1 MSVKIELNKKQKSKI
16 EAHTLKFYPEEICG
30 FLTANDFIPVYN
42 KADNRVD
49 SFKIDAL
56 DFIKYKDKAIAIVH
70 SHTRPLKQAEL
81 FDLRAPSY
89 QDYLAQKETGLPW
102 LIVGCESITVTDP
115 IQFPRIRSQEYVGRR
130 FQWFLNDC
138 YNLVQDYYYFE
149 LGIELPESKISHD
162 FLDLRSHNNIFDSGF
177 ENYRF
182 EQYGFQEIK
191 LDQIQE
197 NDLIII
203 DQGGY
208 KANHLGIYTQ
218 GKILHQAMV
227 SALVPFETF
236 LGRIHKVL
244 RYVKP

>member
-1 MSVKIELNKKQKSKI
+1 MSDKIILNKKQKKAI
-16 EAHTLKFYPEEICG
+16 EKHTLACYPEEMCG
-30 FLTANDFIPVYN
+30 FLTADDFIPIEN
-42 KADNRVD
+42 TAEDKEH
-49 SFKIDAL
+49 SFKIDAIEFAKHNA
-56 DFIKYKDKAIAIVH
+56 DIIAIVH

-89 QDYLAQKETGLPW
+89 QDYLNQKLTNLPW

-115 IQFPRIRSQEYVGRR
+115 IQFPRIRSNVYVGRP

-138 YNLVQDYYYFE
+138 YNLVQDFYFFE

-162 FLDLRSHNNIFDSGF
+162 FLDLRVKNNIFDSAID
-177 ENYRF
+177 NYRF
-182 EQYGFQEIK
+182 ESYGFKEI
-191 LDQIQE
+191 DINNIQE
-197 NDLIII
+197 NDLLII

-227 SALVPFETF
+227 SAIVPFETF
-236 LGRIHKVL
+236 LGRIYKVL
-244 RYVKP
+244 RYVG